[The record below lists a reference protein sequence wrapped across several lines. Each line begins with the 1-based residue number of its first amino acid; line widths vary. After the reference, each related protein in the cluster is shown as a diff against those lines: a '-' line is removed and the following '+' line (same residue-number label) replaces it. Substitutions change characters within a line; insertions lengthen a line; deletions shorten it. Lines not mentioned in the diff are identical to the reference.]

1 MTPTTPSTVL
11 DFDEIE
17 AELKS
22 FEDAERRRLGLD
34 HQPVEHWVDANPQ
47 TFTKDQ
53 RAHTTILFGGLTM
66 AHDQLVRAALA
77 GLGYDIRPLDVPD
90 TESLRYGKEFGNRA
104 QCNPTYFTV
113 GNLVKHLV
121 HLRDREGMPVEEI
134 IRTRVFFTAG
144 ACGPCRFGTYVTE
157 YRKAL
162 RDAGFDG
169 FRVLLF
175 QQQGGLRQATGE
187 DAGLEFSPRF
197 FVTLLKALI
206 AGDVVNL
213 VGYRIRPYELEPGST
228 DRALEECKQI
238 LAAAFERRRSV
249 LLALRRSR
257 RRLAQVKVN
266 RLQPKPKVSIIGEFW
281 AMTTEGDG
289 NYRLQRFLESEG
301 AEVDIQPLTNWLLY
315 NIWEHTWDTK
325 QRLTLQSEDE
335 GNFGLKGTNPRKKLA
350 LLALAGVALRASFA
364 VYARAIGL
372 GRYHLSDMDEIATIS
387 HQYYDNHLR
396 GGEGHME
403 VGKLIQAVEQ
413 RKSHMVVSVKPFGC
427 MPSSGVSDGVQSLVT
442 ARHADAIFCAIE
454 TTGDGAVGVHSRVLM
469 YLFKARQKA
478 QQEYE
483 ALRQASGRSQQDLEA
498 LARRRGY
505 AGSLFYPRHKV
516 AGTASN
522 VLVALDPR
530 LSVPVPARAAA
541 PAAVRRPAAAI
552 GHSRVAF
559 RDGVI
564 GLTPVAASGD
574 RPPAAC
580 GSSD

>member
-1 MTPTTPSTVL
+1 MIGVE
-11 DFDEIE
+11 FDDIE
-17 AELKS
+17 NEVRA
-22 FEDAERRRLGLD
+22 FEQAERQRLGLD
-34 HQPVEHWVDANPQ
+34 EQPADHWVDANPQ
-47 TFTKDQ
+47 TFTKAD
-53 RAHTTILFGGLTM
+53 RAHTTLLFGGLTM
-66 AHDQLVRAALA
+66 AHDQLVKVALA
-77 GLGYDIRPLDVPD
+77 GLGYDLQPLDVPD
-90 TESLRYGKEFGNRA
+90 VESLRYGKEFGNRA

-121 HLRDREGMPVEEI
+121 HLRDREGMSVEEI

-175 QQQGGLRQATGE
+175 QQQGGLRQATGV
-187 DAGLEFSPRF
+187 DAGLEFTPKF
-197 FVTLLKALI
+197 FITLLKALI
-206 AGDVVNL
+206 AGDVLNL
-213 VGYRIRPYELEPGST
+213 IGYRIRPYEIEAGAT
-228 DRALEECKQI
+228 DRALDDCKRF
-238 LAAAFERRRSV
+238 LSEAFVRRRSV
-249 LLALRRSR
+249 LAALWQSR
-257 RRLAQVKVN
+257 RRLAAVRVN
-266 RLQPKPKVSIIGEFW
+266 RLQAKPKVSIIGEFW

-315 NIWEHTWDTK
+315 NIWEHAWDT
-325 QRLTLQSEDE
+325 RRRMTLRSEDD
-335 GNFGLKGTNPRKKLA
+335 GKFGLKGTQPRKKLA
-350 LLALAGVALRASFA
+350 LLAAAGAALRGWFA
-364 VYARAIGL
+364 LYAKTIGL
-372 GRYHLSDMDEIATIS
+372 GGYRLSDMDEIATIS

-413 RKSHMVVSVKPFGC
+413 RKSHMVISVKPFGC

-454 TTGDGAVGVHSRVLM
+454 TTGDGAVNVQSRVLM

-478 QQEYE
+478 QQEYD
-483 ALRQASGRSQQDLEA
+483 ALRQASGRSPQDLEETT
-498 LARRRGY
+498 RRRGY
-505 AGSLFYPRHKV
+505 ARSLFYPRHTV

-522 VLVALDPR
+522 LLIAIDPR
-530 LSVPVPARAAA
+530 LEGLGKTAPPLAAS
-541 PAAVRRPAAAI
+541 PAASPKPLGRP
-552 GHSRVAF
+552 RVGV

-564 GLTPVAASGD
+564 PLTLVSAPRAAAGAQEKSH
-574 RPPAAC
+574 PA
-580 GSSD
+580 

>member
-1 MTPTTPSTVL
+1 MTPITQPTVL
-11 DFDEIE
+11 EYDQIE
-17 AELKS
+17 AELKA
-22 FEDAERRRLGLD
+22 FEEAERKRLGLD
-34 HQPVEHWVDANPQ
+34 DKPVEHWVDPNPQ
-47 TFTKDQ
+47 SFT
-53 RAHTTILFGGLTM
+53 RAERGHTTILFGGLTL

-77 GLGYDIRPLDVPD
+77 GLGYDMLPLDVPD

-121 HLRDREGMPVEEI
+121 HLRDRDGMSVEEI

-162 RDAGFDG
+162 RDAGFEG

-187 DAGLEFSPRF
+187 DAGLEFSPKF
-197 FVTLLKALI
+197 FITLLKALL
-206 AGDVVNL
+206 AGDVINL
-213 VGYRIRPYELEPGST
+213 IGYRIRPYELEPGST
-228 DRALEECKQI
+228 DRALEACKQI
-238 LAAAFERRRSV
+238 IADAFVRRHSV
-249 LLALRRSR
+249 LRALWRSR
-257 RRLAQVKVN
+257 RLLAEVRVN
-266 RLQPKPKVSIIGEFW
+266 RMQPKPKVSIIGEFW

-301 AEVDIQPLTNWLLY
+301 AEVDIQPVTAWLLY
-315 NIWEHTWDTK
+315 NIWEHTWDTRR
-325 QRLTLQSEDE
+325 RLTLKSEDG

-350 LLALAGVALRASFA
+350 LLAVAERVLRASFA
-364 VYARAIGL
+364 TYARAIGL
-372 GRYHLSDMDEIATIS
+372 GGYHLADMDEIATIS

-403 VGKLIQAVEQ
+403 VGKLIQSVEQ
-413 RKSHMVVSVKPFGC
+413 RKAHMVISVKPFGC

-454 TTGDGAVGVHSRVLM
+454 TTGDGAVNVQSRVLM
-469 YLFKARQKA
+469 YLFKAKQKA
-478 QQEYE
+478 RLEYE
-483 ALRQASGRSQQDLEA
+483 ALREASGRSQQDLEQVA
-498 LARRRGY
+498 HRRGY
-505 AGSLFYPRHKV
+505 ARSLFYPAHRV

-522 VLVALDPR
+522 VLIAMQRGLESHVSQRPVAQESPR
-530 LSVPVPARAAA
+530 PQPA
-541 PAAVRRPAAAI
+541 VAI

-559 RDGVI
+559 KDGAI
-564 GLTPVAASGD
+564 PLTPVSVRHRV
-574 RPPAAC
+574 RP
-580 GSSD
+580 

>member
-1 MTPTTPSTVL
+1 
-11 DFDEIE
+11 
-17 AELKS
+17 
-22 FEDAERRRLGLD
+22 
-34 HQPVEHWVDANPQ
+34 
-47 TFTKDQ
+47 
-53 RAHTTILFGGLTM
+53 M

-77 GLGYDIRPLDVPD
+77 GLGYDMLPLDVPD

-187 DAGLEFSPRF
+187 DAGLEFTPKF
-197 FVTLLKALI
+197 FITLLKALI

-213 VGYRIRPYELEPGST
+213 IGYRIRPYEVEPGST
-228 DRALEECKQI
+228 DRALDDCKRLI
-238 LAAAFERRRSV
+238 SEAFLRRSSV
-249 LLALRRSR
+249 LAALRRSR
-257 RRLAQVKVN
+257 RRLAQVPVN
-266 RLQPKPKVSIIGEFW
+266 RLQAKPKVSIIGEFW

-301 AEVDIQPLTNWLLY
+301 AEVDIQPITNWLLY
-315 NIWEHTWDTK
+315 NIWEHSWDTK
-325 QRLTLQSEDE
+325 QRMTLRTEDA
-335 GNFGLKGTNPRKKLA
+335 GKFGLKGTNPRKKLA
-350 LLALAGVALRASFA
+350 LLAVAGVALRVTFA
-364 VYARAIGL
+364 TFARAIGL
-372 GRYHLSDMDEIATIS
+372 GGYHLSDMDEIATIS

-413 RKSHMVVSVKPFGC
+413 RKSHMVISVKPFGC

-454 TTGDGAVGVHSRVLM
+454 TTGDGAVNVQSRVLM
-469 YLFKARQKA
+469 SLFKARQKA
-478 QQEYE
+478 QQEYD
-483 ALRQASGRSQQDLEA
+483 ALRQASGRSQADLEG
-498 LARRRGY
+498 LSRRRGFG
-505 AGSLFYPRHKV
+505 ASLFYPRHIV
-516 AGTASN
+516 AGTGSN
-522 VLVALDPR
+522 QLLAIDPG
-530 LSVPVPARAAA
+530 LAAKVPPRPATPPPAQKAAA
-541 PAAVRRPAAAI
+541 PKAAAPKAARRI
-552 GHSRVAF
+552 
-559 RDGVI
+559 I
-564 GLTPVAASGD
+564 PLTPA
-574 RPPAAC
+574 R
-580 GSSD
+580 